1 MVHNPSSQG
10 YGFSSGH
17 VWMWELDCEEDWA
30 PKNWCFWTAMLEKT
44 LESNLDCKEI
54 KTANPKGNQS
64 CIFFGRTDAE
74 AEIPIF
80 WPPLAKNWFSR
91 KDPDAGK
98 DWRQEEKG
106 TTENGMIE
114 WHHQLDGHEFEQ
126 ALEVGEGMIGK
137 AGELQSMGWKSQA
150 LLSNWTELGKKE
162 SRQFREIRV
171 VKR

>member
-1 MVHNPSSQG
+1 
-10 YGFSSGH
+10 
-17 VWMWELDCEEDWA
+17 
-30 PKNWCFWTAMLEKT
+30 MLENT

-54 KTANPKGNQS
+54 KTVNPKGNQS

-162 SRQFREIRV
+162 SVLSIHWKDWCWRWSSITLANWCKELTLWGRPWCWERLKAGDLF
-171 VKR
+171 K